1 MFNHQ
6 SGEFLYLEDTRI
18 YYETT
23 GASKGHAVV
32 LLHGGLGSLEDFSP
46 VIDLI
51 PDPFYVVA
59 VDMRG
64 HGRSQ
69 LGTRP
74 LTYQQHQADIQSLIE
89 HLGLKEY
96 SLIGFSDG
104 GVVAYRIASESQ
116 AVKALI
122 TIGSQWR
129 LSPQEPS
136 FNILAGVTPE
146 TWIEMF
152 PEAPKKYAALNPQG
166 DFNKLVESCVALWT
180 DLSSAGYP
188 QDAIARIECPT
199 LILRGDGDF
208 LFSLSEAAEAKKII
222 LGASLGNIPFAGHAT
237 MEDAPEIIGK
247 LVREFLLN
255 PRKTQTEA

>member
-23 GASKGHAVV
+23 GASKGHPVV

-136 FNILAGVTPE
+136 FNILAGVTPSPSGLISVRQA
-146 TWIEMF
+146 TH
-152 PEAPKKYAALNPQG
+152 KTRLH
-166 DFNKLVESCVALWT
+166 V
-180 DLSSAGYP
+180 LSVRP
-188 QDAIARIECPT
+188 
-199 LILRGDGDF
+199 
-208 LFSLSEAAEAKKII
+208 LF
-222 LGASLGNIPFAGHAT
+222 LGA
-237 MEDAPEIIGK
+237 METFFFHCLK
-247 LVREFLLN
+247 RQK
-255 PRKTQTEA
+255 PRK